1 MTGGSDVDP
10 VEEGDLT
17 SAAVLGCLVPG
28 PLIDEGRCQAA
39 IGGLRARSKIIEST
53 KRLLMCGSRT
63 MTIETAAISRP

>member
-28 PLIDEGRCQAA
+28 TADRRGAVSGCDRRIACTVKNHR
-39 IGGLRARSKIIEST
+39 KY
-53 KRLLMCGSRT
+53 
-63 MTIETAAISRP
+63 ETPADVWQQDYDD